1 MTINQDDT
9 RCRVWCVGGAF
20 VILLALVSETV
31 AQQVRFDPFTGSRG
45 KSTSRPASV
54 DAKIIPHIE
63 LTGSDLDMAL
73 KMVSDL
79 TGWSIF
85 TSDKS
90 RGKKVSLWATNIS
103 ADDLLDRVVT
113 LAGLM
118 HVRTDN
124 IVNVMTYEEYQQYYG
139 VKKKVIQLK
148 HGQAAEVARTVT
160 PFLTPRGELLPH
172 PESNSLVL
180 YEVEVNVPLIEEVIH
195 QIDMPA
201 ERAVLEVIQLQ
212 HADATALA
220 MSLRD
225 IFQPKTTVTPA
236 QQTAQPKPGAKAT
249 TRASAG
255 PTFLLFAEHR
265 VEIHPVA
272 PTNHLVVRGYR
283 DDVDLVKEL
292 VTRLDAPGATE
303 VKNYTLR
310 HVMAYEAY
318 YTLNEFLRVPGQGQ
332 GQQDSGVARL
342 SIMEET
348 NSVVLR
354 APEPI
359 HRMVAE
365 FIKCID
371 IPLPEEAGG
380 IRTYRLENADAQ
392 QVAQII
398 TELIEREWEDRQ
410 TSGRGQR
417 GRLPRQPGWV
427 TSPSQSRPPGSGRG
441 QGSAGLVRTSKT
453 PPPSGPKG
461 PRGAEGAAT
470 PVVERA
476 ERPQVSYSEQTNS
489 VVIKATIREH
499 EQFARLIEELDRRPY
514 QVLIETAIVEIRGN
528 DDIDV
533 GVELESFQ
541 PAGDSAGHLLF
552 TAFGLSTLDTST
564 GERTVLAAP
573 GGTAAVIRHNE
584 VPAIL
589 HALANTGRANIR
601 AAPSLLVNDNTE
613 GNIQSVVEEPT
624 SQVNASDTVATTS
637 FGGFV
642 QAGVQFAIRPHISE
656 EDYIRVEYEVTL
668 SSFRGITPDPALPPA
683 RDTATVTSEATVPDG
698 HCIIIGGLNS
708 TTTRK
713 TVDKI
718 PFLGDI
724 PGLGELFKRTV
735 TTDDVS
741 RLYVFMTPMV
751 LRDDKFLDLKRIS
764 DRTRNEAGEEESYPQ
779 NEMMELPA
787 LEGTIEVPDAQSTDV
802 GPPCPAGMGVSS

>member
-1 MTINQDDT
+1 MTVNQDDT
-9 RCRVWCVGGAF
+9 RCRVWRVGGA
-20 VILLALVSETV
+20 TV
-31 AQQVRFDPFTGSRG
+31 
-45 KSTSRPASV
+45 
-54 DAKIIPHIE
+54 
-63 LTGSDLDMAL
+63 M
-73 KMVSDL
+73 
-79 TGWSIF
+79 
-85 TSDKS
+85 
-90 RGKKVSLWATNIS
+90 
-103 ADDLLDRVVT
+103 
-113 LAGLM
+113 
-118 HVRTDN
+118 
-124 IVNVMTYEEYQQYYG
+124 
-139 VKKKVIQLK
+139 
-148 HGQAAEVARTVT
+148 
-160 PFLTPRGELLPH
+160 PFLTPRGKLVPH

-180 YEVEVNVPLIEEVIH
+180 YEVEVNFPLIEEVIN

-220 MSLRD
+220 KSLSD
-225 IFQPKTTVTPA
+225 IFQPKTTVTSA
-236 QQTAQPKPGAKAT
+236 QQTQRPKPGAKAT

-255 PTFLLFAEHR
+255 PMFLLFAEHR

-310 HVMAYEAY
+310 YVMAYEAY
-318 YTLNEFLRVPGQGQ
+318 YTLSEFLRIPGQGR
-332 GQQDSGVARL
+332 GQQDNGVARL

-359 HRMVAE
+359 HRMVAK

-380 IRTYRLENADAQ
+380 IRTYRLENADAR

-427 TSPSQSRPPGSGRG
+427 TSPSRSRPPGSGGGRG
-441 QGSAGLVRTSKT
+441 GGLVRTPKKQ
-453 PPPSGPKG
+453 PPSGPKVARG
-461 PRGAEGAAT
+461 PEGAAT

-476 ERPQVSYSEQTNS
+476 ERPQVSFSEQTNS

-552 TAFGLSTLDTST
+552 TAFGLSTIDTST

-613 GNIQSVVEEPT
+613 GNIQSVAEEPT

-637 FGGFV
+637 FGD
-642 QAGVQFAIRPHISE
+642 IRDE
-656 EDYIRVEYEVTL
+656 LV
-668 SSFRGITPDPALPPA
+668 RG
-683 RDTATVTSEATVPDG
+683 
-698 HCIIIGGLNS
+698 
-708 TTTRK
+708 
-713 TVDKI
+713 
-718 PFLGDI
+718 
-724 PGLGELFKRTV
+724 
-735 TTDDVS
+735 
-741 RLYVFMTPMV
+741 
-751 LRDDKFLDLKRIS
+751 
-764 DRTRNEAGEEESYPQ
+764 
-779 NEMMELPA
+779 
-787 LEGTIEVPDAQSTDV
+787 QS
-802 GPPCPAGMGVSS
+802 CPSGKPV